1 MSRHASL
8 ESLKRTIDVD
18 VDYEFGERTLEPSQ
32 LQNTSIITN
41 LHSLRLLPQVKKPQ
55 KVTLEGIL
63 GGPGT
68 HAADNST
75 YLRRNYHKV
84 GNEVG
89 TRDLILEV
97 I

>member
-1 MSRHASL
+1 M
-8 ESLKRTIDVD
+8 
-18 VDYEFGERTLEPSQ
+18 
-32 LQNTSIITN
+32 
-41 LHSLRLLPQVKKPQ
+41 KKPQ

-97 I
+97 IKKR

>member
-1 MSRHASL
+1 MR
-8 ESLKRTIDVD
+8 
-18 VDYEFGERTLEPSQ
+18 
-32 LQNTSIITN
+32 
-41 LHSLRLLPQVKKPQ
+41 KPQ

-68 HAADNST
+68 QAADNST

-89 TRDLILEV
+89 TRDFILEV
-97 I
+97 LKKRQNRNKSLTGKYHTLGVGTKKSQHAVG

>member
-1 MSRHASL
+1 
-8 ESLKRTIDVD
+8 
-18 VDYEFGERTLEPSQ
+18 
-32 LQNTSIITN
+32 
-41 LHSLRLLPQVKKPQ
+41 VKKPL

-68 HAADNST
+68 QVADHST

-89 TRDLILEV
+89 TRELIQEV
-97 I
+97 VMKR